1 MASSPD
7 NSSDII
13 ELTTLITKGT
23 PEQPACGS
31 QELNEVQ
38 RPWTNEEIRTAMNA
52 EAVSPIIKNAQSP
65 SVQPD
70 FEGAPQGDEQDKP
83 QDDAQPYSQNDAQT
97 LSQAHQPL
105 NDMTPQDSVQT
116 AQFLSLAGE
125 QPVINVGINDVPVNV
140 ALNDKPD
147 DMPKDNAGPNA
158 DEAAGLPGMAGNPPA
173 DAPFTGM
180 PPAGFGQIYEEL
192 RAELLQDV
200 DAVASRLNSLEVHL
214 NEKYAADARM
224 SDMLQTYQNQLNLAT
239 TRLNSLNKEVQ
250 QLAIRQTEELEKSE
264 KDGQCS
270 PEELA
275 ARIHETVSAA
285 TTGLEDGFKHLR
297 EEFEELIANGC
308 AKQGR
313 LTQIEDN
320 LRFLSDR
327 LGQLEYRLNEMEKHT
342 AHDTLDGAGRV
353 PAEAQAE
360 TAQDKDSAA
369 EKAAGQDEAAV
380 QAEALAARV
389 QELEQQLAREMLLQ
403 EEKEKA
409 YSSQLAGLAARLE
422 ACEQTFTEEKL
433 EQLVA
438 GTCSRIL
445 REEILRLAQ
454 NS

>member
-23 PEQPACGS
+23 PEQPACCS
-31 QELNEVQ
+31 QKLNEVQ
-38 RPWTNEEIRTAMNA
+38 KTWTNDEMRTAMNA
-52 EAVSPIIKNAQSP
+52 EAVSPVIKDAQTP
-65 SVQPD
+65 AVQPD
-70 FEGAPQGDEQDKP
+70 FEGSPQGDVQNNSPSDP
-83 QDDAQPYSQNDAQT
+83 QT
-97 LSQAHQPL
+97 ISQAHLPL
-105 NDMTPQDSVQT
+105 DDMTPQESVSA

-125 QPVINVGINDVPVNV
+125 QPVINIGVNDVPAN
-140 ALNDKPD
+140 AAINGKPD
-147 DMPKDNAGPNA
+147 GMPGDNAGTGA
-158 DEAAGLPGMAGNPPA
+158 EKAASLPGMTGNSPA
-173 DAPFTGM
+173 DAPFADM

-264 KDGQCS
+264 KDGQCT

-275 ARIHETVSAA
+275 ARIHETVNAA
-285 TTGLEDGFKHLR
+285 TTGLESGFRHLR

-313 LTQIEDN
+313 LAQIEDN

-327 LGQLEYRLNEMEKHT
+327 QNQLEYRLNEMEKHT
-342 AHDTLDGAGRV
+342 SHDTLDGTNRV

-360 TAQDKDSAA
+360 TSAA
-369 EKAAGQDEAAV
+369 EKAAGQDEDAGQAA
-380 QAEALAARV
+380 ALAARV
-389 QELEQQLAREMLLQ
+389 QELEQQLARQMLLQ

-422 ACEQTFTEEKL
+422 ACEQTFTEKKL